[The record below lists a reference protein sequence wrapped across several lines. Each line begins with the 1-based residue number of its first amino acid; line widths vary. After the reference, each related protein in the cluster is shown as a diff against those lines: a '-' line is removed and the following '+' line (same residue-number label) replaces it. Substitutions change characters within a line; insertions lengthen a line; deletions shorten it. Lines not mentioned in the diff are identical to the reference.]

1 MRKKRLALAK
11 WVLGVP
17 LLLCFAGLSMAQ
29 KHYKDLKY
37 PKLRNIQVPKVEQVS
52 LANGM
57 KLFVLEDHEL
67 PLVNLSAR
75 IRVGSIYEPP
85 EKVGLAAITGT
96 VMRTGGTITRSG
108 DEIDEELENI
118 AASVETRI
126 GLDSG
131 SASMSVLKNDVDTG
145 LAVLADI
152 LMNPAFP
159 EEKIQLAKLQRRSG
173 ISRRNDS
180 ANRIASREFRK
191 LIYGPD
197 SVYARHTE
205 YATIDNITR
214 DDLVALHREFFYP
227 NNVMLAVWGDF
238 DTSQMV
244 RKIEQVFQAWEMRDV
259 ELPSVP
265 EVNYQFRQ
273 TVNLI
278 QKEDVNQT
286 NIFMGHIGGLRN
298 DPDYFALILMNRI
311 LGTGFTSRLFK
322 EVRSRQG
329 LAYSV
334 FGYFSAEY
342 DHAGMFYI
350 GCQTK
355 SETTIQAIRAMMAE
369 VTKMTQSE
377 VTAEELELARE
388 SFLNAFV
395 FNFDSTGEIVRR
407 LMTYAYYGYPLDF
420 LEKAKENVE
429 KVTETDI
436 LRVAKKH
443 LRPDK
448 MQILAVGRSQDF
460 GESISVLGPVNQISV
475 AIPGS

>member
-1 MRKKRLALAK
+1 MRKNPFALAG
-11 WVLGVP
+11 WLLGLM
-17 LLLCFAGLSMAQ
+17 LLPCFEGSSMAQ
-29 KHYKDLKY
+29 KHYKDLEY
-37 PKLRNIQVPKVEQVS
+37 PKLRNIQVPQVEQVT
-52 LANGM
+52 LPNGM
-57 KLFVLEDHEL
+57 RLFVLEDREL

-75 IRVGSIYEPP
+75 IRVGSIYEPA

-96 VMRTGGTITRSG
+96 VMRTGGTTTRSG
-108 DEIDEELENI
+108 EEIDEQLENI

-131 SASMSVLKNDVDTG
+131 SASISVLKEDLDTA

-159 EEKIQLAKLQRRSG
+159 EDQIQLAKLRLRSG

-180 ANRIASREFRK
+180 VNAIASREFRK
-191 LIYGPD
+191 LIYGPE
-197 SVYARHTE
+197 SVYARHME
-205 YATIDNITR
+205 YATISNITR
-214 DDLVALHREFFYP
+214 DDLLSLHGQFFYP
-227 NNVMLAVWGDF
+227 NNVMVAVWGDF

-244 RKIEQVFQAWEMRDV
+244 RKIEQAFQGWQKREV
-259 ELPSVP
+259 ELPPVP
-265 EVNYQFRQ
+265 EVNYEFLQ
-273 TVNLI
+273 TVNLV
-278 QKEDVNQT
+278 QKDDVNQSS
-286 NIFMGHIGGLRN
+286 IFMGHIGGLRS

-311 LGTGFTSRLFK
+311 LGTGFTSRLFR

-350 GCQTK
+350 GSQTK
-355 SETTIQAIRAMMAE
+355 SETTIQAIRAMMRE
-369 VTKMTQSE
+369 VKKMTQSE

-395 FNFDSTGEIVRR
+395 FNFDSKGEIVRR

-420 LEKAKENVE
+420 LEKAKENIE
-429 KVTETDI
+429 KVTEADI

-460 GESISVLGPVNQISV
+460 GQPLSDLGPVSEISID
-475 AIPGS
+475 IPGS